1 MQKRKLDQQINAIN
15 KDVQKHIIKK
25 YKQICKSGC
34 LDIDGAPD
42 DYSLAKCIMN
52 AIAKDLEWQ
61 FRPLTKENRKL
72 ANNIYLF
79 T

>member
-1 MQKRKLDQQINAIN
+1 MQKRKLDQQINAIS

-34 LDIDGAPD
+34 LDLDGAPD

-52 AIAKDLEWQ
+52 AIAKDIEFQ
-61 FRPLTKENRKL
+61 YRPLSKSSQKL